1 MLRFPLGAMPKPQVR
16 ALADEFGLAV
26 ADKADSQDICFV
38 PAGHYS
44 EMIERLL
51 PGAAEA
57 GDIVHVDG
65 RVLGRHA
72 GVLHYTIGQRRG
84 LGVAAAEPL
93 YVVALDAQQ
102 RPRRRRPASGARDP
116 PHPPARRQLDRRR
129 RVRRYSRRRPGDR
142 GARALDPAADAG
154 PSAAGRRGRIRRAGE
169 RRLAR
174 PGLRVLRVVRRQ
186 RAGARRRV
194 YRRGGGRAVGRPQ
207 SDAHFRHRDG
217 SQRNP
222 LASATS
228 LSARPPP
235 SQTDVTILAAGLSA
249 RTPPTPSP

>member
-1 MLRFPLGAMPKPQVR
+1 MSCRRRQLRRAGALPRRRPRRDQSYFLFATTREQLAMLRFPLGAMPKPQVR
-16 ALADEFGLAV
+16 ALAGEFGLTV

-84 LGVAAAEPL
+84 LGVAAGEPL
-93 YVVALDAQQ
+93 YVVALDAR
-102 RPRRRRPASGARDP
+102 RPRRRRSAPGARNP

-129 RVRRYSRRRPGDR
+129 RTCRYCRRRAGDR
-142 GARALDPAADAG
+142 RPRALDPAADPGAA
-154 PSAAGRRGRIRRAGE
+154 AAGRRGRIRRAGNP
-169 RRLAR
+169 RLAR
-174 PGLRVLRVVRRQ
+174 PGVRLLSVVRP
-186 RAGARRRV
+186 AAR
-194 YRRGGGRAVGRPQ
+194 GC
-207 SDAHFRHRDG
+207 
-217 SQRNP
+217 
-222 LASATS
+222 
-228 LSARPPP
+228 
-235 SQTDVTILAAGLSA
+235 
-249 RTPPTPSP
+249 